1 MKKKMMVF
9 LMTMAM
15 TAGLMTVC
23 GSSDSSADA
32 GDKGSAKTETKSE
45 KKDDDDIKIGYVCK
59 DLSQTWF
66 IQVTDVLKAEAEKL
80 GAEVI
85 MADTA
90 MNPETYLTAV
100 DNMIAQGV
108 DVLIVCPPDQ
118 DLSQTTVAK
127 CEEAGIKVFADADG
141 LIDENGV
148 HIAPALELDA
158 YKVGTAQGEWVA
170 DYIKE
175 NKLDKAED
183 AMYLCMTMDTISSCV
198 PRADGAYD
206 SIMENVPGFPEN
218 RVVKADYDG
227 TSEMGY
233 EVVAATV
240 TAHPEVKYWIVT
252 APNEEGAQ
260 GAARAMES
268 IGVDK
273 DAVVTGLG
281 GYLAKDE
288 FKKDA
293 SCFKASGYFMAS
305 EDGKAIAEA
314 AVNWAKDDSKIP
326 FEEYKEDGEDYGV
339 YPLGAVMVTKDD
351 YEEIMG
357 EDAK

>member
-1 MKKKMMVF
+1 MKKRMLVL

-15 TAGLMTVC
+15 TAGLLAGC
-23 GSSDSSADA
+23 GSSGSETKAD
-32 GDKGSAKTETKSE
+32 GDAKTEAKSE
-45 KKDDDDIKIGYVCK
+45 KGDTDDVKIGYVCK

-66 IQVTDVLKAEAEKL
+66 IQVTDVLKEEAKSL

-85 MADTA
+85 LADTA

-127 CEEAGIKVFADADG
+127 CEEAGVKVFADADG
-141 LIDENGV
+141 LIDENGN

-170 DYIKE
+170 DYMKD
-175 NKLDKAED
+175 NKLDKSAD
-183 AMYLCMTMDTISSCV
+183 AMYLCMTMDTVSSCV
-198 PRADGAYD
+198 PRAEGAYD
-206 SIMENVPGFPEN
+206 AIMKNVSGYPEKQI
-218 RVVKADYDG
+218 VKADYDG

-240 TAHPEVKYWIVT
+240 TAHPEVKNWIVT

-260 GAARAMES
+260 GAARALES
-268 IGVDK
+268 LGVDK

-288 FKKDA
+288 FKKDF
-293 SCFKASGYFMAS
+293 SCFKSSGYFMAS

-314 AVNWAKDDSKIP
+314 AVKWAKDDKAIP
-326 FEEYKEDGEDYGV
+326 FEEYKEGSDEYGV